1 MAKFIYPFQRI
12 LELKERETETAQYE
26 VAKALERENK
36 SQERLDALYNKIEE
50 AQNELKEEQKHGMTA
65 DDLKIRMNFIIQL
78 QKQLTFEQYEL
89 NSAKQNV
96 NRKRDLLTD
105 RVKEEKTWTMLKDKK
120 REEHLFAENLAE
132 QNVLDEMATTRFFRT
147 VTAR

>member
-1 MAKFIYPFQRI
+1 MGKFIYPFQRI

-36 SQERLDALYNKIEE
+36 SQERLDALYAKIEE
-50 AQNELKEEQKHGMTA
+50 AQNELKAEQKNGMTA
-65 DDLKIRMNFIIQL
+65 DEMKLRMNFIIQL

-96 NRKRDLLTD
+96 TRKRDLLTD

-120 REEHLFAENLAE
+120 KEEHLFAEKLAE
-132 QNVLDEMATTRFFRT
+132 QSTLDEMATTRFFRT